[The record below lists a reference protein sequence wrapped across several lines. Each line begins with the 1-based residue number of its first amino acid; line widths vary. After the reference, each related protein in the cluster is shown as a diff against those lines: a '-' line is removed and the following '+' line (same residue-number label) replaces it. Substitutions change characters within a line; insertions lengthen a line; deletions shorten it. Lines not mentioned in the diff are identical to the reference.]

1 MNDSAR
7 LAMIRS
13 VVCATLISLPAYAT
27 IYESAVAADD
37 EDDLRSAAERG
48 EISDATMQTLLE
60 LLNDGVDLNT
70 ATRDE
75 LYELPSLTYADV
87 DAIVEYRKKEG
98 HIDDPAVLVGAGA
111 ITPEQLLQIA
121 PFIIITEAK
130 PVIPI
135 GGYYRLLGAYTIGD
149 PLAPPAFLQA
159 RLRGPFSL
167 SGGLGATF
175 TRRRVGSPFFDATR
189 EPRDGSFADG
199 TLAVRPSGYSVEV
212 PKFWLQW
219 RSTKLRVIAGTFRI
233 GFGQRLTLDN
243 TTRYTPKGLS
253 PDNVFYVNR
262 DLSGLCRLSQ
272 GEITTTQPVC
282 PTEMDRY
289 VTDDFKWRDPF
300 RGIAFSAEN
309 LELGETAKASFYA
322 FGSYQTRSIYQY
334 EIYDRRICAN
344 PRDDED
350 DNCKAP
356 YVYIDRGDGA
366 LQQARASYSV
376 LPNLWDELSAG
387 GHASFSPV
395 PMLELGLTGYGALP
409 RWHVPEMQL
418 DFQEYARYPFGGPWG
433 AVGLDGR
440 VTAGPW
446 DLYFEVA
453 RSFDSMPSGGG
464 GWGAVQRSVWGK
476 KKRELEITLRLY
488 DINYA
493 NPYARPVSSPDEL
506 EGQRARDEAGI
517 RVKYTDRTLG
527 DFNVRGFV
535 DFWVLPWDQGGIEG
549 EVLGK
554 STGFRAGTMNMWALA
569 RVDYKGWDFFE
580 PSLWFDYRNKDL
592 TNQNGDAFNPAI
604 GRCYTSVDGRAPG
617 LIDGEPQLC
626 IGERY
631 RSALQLRFRPIKK
644 KLELFLTYIH
654 DFLSDL
660 PAEYPGGLSQD
671 VRLTAEV
678 RSQPIPELLFRLR
691 SRYLNGDLYSNTR
704 VEESLWSF
712 LEVTWLGWKVFHVTV
727 RYDIYLWLSQNL
739 SKRVPNPEHRLRLEL
754 EGRF

>member
-1 MNDSAR
+1 M
-7 LAMIRS
+7 LRS
-13 VVCATLISLPAYAT
+13 VACATLFAFPAYAT
-27 IYESAVAADD
+27 IYESPVTGDD
-37 EDDLRSAAERG
+37 EDDLRAAAERG

-60 LLNDGVDLNT
+60 LLNDGVDINT

-75 LYELPSLTYADV
+75 LYELPSLTYGDV
-87 DAIVEYRKKEG
+87 DAIVEYRKREG
-98 HIDDPAVLVGAGA
+98 HISDPSVLVGAGA
-111 ITPEQLLQIA
+111 ITADQLLQIA
-121 PFIIITEAK
+121 PFIIVTEEK

-135 GGYYRLLGAYTIGD
+135 GGYYRLLGWYTIGD
-149 PLAPPAFLQA
+149 PIAPPVQLRA

-167 SGGLGATF
+167 SAGVGMTF
-175 TRRRVGSPFFDATR
+175 TRRRVGSPFFDPTR
-189 EPRDGSFADG
+189 DARDGSFAQG
-199 TLAVRPSGYSVEV
+199 TLAVRPSGYSLEV

-253 PDNVFYVNR
+253 TDDVFYVSR
-262 DLSGLCRLSQ
+262 DLTGFCRLSQ
-272 GEITTTQPVC
+272 GEITTTTPVC
-282 PTEMDRY
+282 PPDQDRY

-300 RGIAFSAEN
+300 RGIAFSAED
-309 LELGETAKASFYA
+309 LEIGETAKASFYA

-344 PRDDED
+344 PRDDDD

-356 YVYIDRGDGA
+356 YVYVDRGDGA

-376 LPNLWDELSAG
+376 LPNIWDEISAG
-387 GHASFSPV
+387 GHASISPI
-395 PMLELGLTGYGALP
+395 PMFQLGVTGYGAVP

-418 DFQEYARYPFGGPWG
+418 DFQEYARYPFGGPYG

-440 VTAGPW
+440 ITAGAW
-446 DLYFEVA
+446 DFYLEVA
-453 RSFDSMPSGGG
+453 RSFDSMIGGGG

-476 KKRELEITLRLY
+476 KKREVEITLRFY
-488 DINYA
+488 DLNYA

-517 RVKYTDRTLG
+517 RIKYTDKTLG
-527 DFNVRGFV
+527 DFHVRGFV
-535 DFWVLPWDQGGIEG
+535 DFWALPWDQGGIEG
-549 EVLGK
+549 EILGK
-554 STGFRAGTMNMWALA
+554 STGYRAGTMNMWAQLRA
-569 RVDYKGWDFFE
+569 DYKGWTWFE
-580 PSLWFDYRNKDL
+580 PSLWIDYRNKDL
-592 TNQNGDAFNPAI
+592 TNLNGDPFNAAI

-631 RSALQLRFRPIKK
+631 RAAVRLAFRPWKQ
-644 KLELFLTYIH
+644 KLELFLIYIH
-654 DFLSDL
+654 DYLSDL
-660 PAEYPGGLSQD
+660 PDTYPSGMSQD
-671 VRLTAEV
+671 IRLTAEV
-678 RSQPIPELLFRLR
+678 RSKPIPELQLRLR
-691 SRYLNGDLYSNTR
+691 VRYLNGDLYSPTR

-712 LEVTWLGWKVFHVTV
+712 LQVTWLGWKAFHVSV
-727 RYDIYLWLSQNL
+727 RYDNYLWLSTYL
-739 SKRVPNPEHRLRLEL
+739 SMRVPNPEHRLRLQL